1 MEINE
6 VVERQMI
13 SRMRMDNPWWSSGA
27 IREDFKTLTP
37 RAYLESFH
45 AMVSNRSVNRAFILM
60 GPRRVGKTVMIYH
73 TIQRLINNGVSPQ
86 NLIYLSVET
95 PIYNGVFLEQ
105 LMNTAFKAIGK
116 AFSPDERY
124 YVFFDEVQY
133 LKDWEIH
140 LKSLVDAY
148 PNVRFVA
155 SGSAAAALKK
165 SSIESGAGRFTDFHL
180 PPLLFYEYLHL
191 HKQEHLIEESE
202 INWNGKPTRIMESP
216 DIQRLNEMF
225 VDYINYGG
233 YPEVA
238 FNTEIQSNPGQYIR
252 HDIVDKVLLR
262 DLPILYGITDVQELN
277 SMFAMVAYL
286 SGNQFSFESLS
297 QNTGVKKDTLR
308 KYLEYL
314 EAAFLIKII
323 HRTDDTAKRYQRER
337 NFKIYLTNPSLR
349 CALFQPITMADNEIG
364 EMVETAVFAQWIP
377 RLGSDISYAN
387 WRMEKKEMGE
397 VDIVGINA
405 ARQKPD
411 WAVEVKW
418 SDRYFGNPNELVS
431 LKSYMETNNLRHAL
445 VTTMTQSGL
454 SSQPWGNLQFMPAA
468 CYAYAVGR
476 NTLKRIKAAD
486 GF

>member
-6 VVERQMI
+6 VVEKQMI
-13 SRMRMDNPWWSSGA
+13 CRMRMDNPWWATGM
-27 IREDFKTLTP
+27 IRADFMALTP

-45 AMVSNRSVNRAFILM
+45 ALVSNMGIKRAFILM
-60 GPRRVGKTVMIYH
+60 GPRRVGKTVMLYH
-73 TIQRLINNGVSPQ
+73 SIQRFIDNGISPQ

-95 PIYNGVFLEQ
+95 PIYNGIPLEQ
-105 LMNTAFKAIGK
+105 LMHTAFKAIGK
-116 AFSPDERY
+116 AFAPEERY

-191 HKQEHLIEESE
+191 HKQEHLVEESE
-202 INWNGKPTRIMESP
+202 INWNGKPTCIFESP
-216 DIQRLNEMF
+216 NIQRLNEMF
-225 VDYINYGG
+225 IDYINYGG

-238 FNTEIQSNPGQYIR
+238 FSTEIQADPGQYIR

-262 DLPILYGITDVQELN
+262 DLPILYGIADVQELN
-277 SMFAMVAYL
+277 SMFTMVAYL
-286 SGNQFSFESLS
+286 SGNQFSYESLS

-323 HRTDDTAKRYQRER
+323 HRTDNTAKRYQRER

-349 CALFQPITMADNEIG
+349 CALFQPITMQDNEIG

-377 RLGSDISYAN
+377 RLDGDISYAN
-387 WRMEKKEMGE
+387 WRIGKKEMGE
-397 VDIVGINA
+397 VDMVGINA
-405 ARQKPD
+405 AKQKPE
-411 WAVEVKW
+411 WAVEIKW
-418 SDRYFGNPNELVS
+418 SDRYFLNPNELTS
-431 LKSYMETNNLRHAL
+431 LKSYMETNNLRQAL

-476 NTLKRIKAAD
+476 NTLMRVNNEK

>member
-6 VVERQMI
+6 VVEKQMI
-13 SRMRMDNPWWSSGA
+13 SRMRMDNPWWATGM
-27 IREDFKTLTP
+27 IRADFMALTP

-45 AMVSNRSVNRAFILM
+45 ALVSNMGIKRAFILM
-60 GPRRVGKTVMIYH
+60 GPRRVGKTVMLYH
-73 TIQRLINNGVSPQ
+73 SIQRLIDNGISPQ

-95 PIYNGVFLEQ
+95 PIYNGIPLEQ
-105 LMNTAFKAIGK
+105 LMHTAFKAIGK
-116 AFSPDERY
+116 AFAPEERY

-191 HKQEHLIEESE
+191 HKQEHLVEESE
-202 INWNGKPTRIMESP
+202 INWNGKPTCIFESP

-238 FNTEIQSNPGQYIR
+238 FSTEIQADPGQYIR

-262 DLPILYGITDVQELN
+262 DLPILYGIADVQELN
-277 SMFAMVAYL
+277 SMFTMVAYL
-286 SGNQFSFESLS
+286 SGNQFSYESLS

-323 HRTDDTAKRYQRER
+323 HRTDNTAKRYQRER

-349 CALFQPITMADNEIG
+349 CALFQPITMQDNEIG

-377 RLGSDISYAN
+377 RLDGDISYAN
-387 WRMEKKEMGE
+387 WRIGKKEMGE
-397 VDIVGINA
+397 VDMVGINA
-405 ARQKPD
+405 AKQKPE
-411 WAVEVKW
+411 WAVEIKW
-418 SDRYFGNPNELVS
+418 SDRYFLNPNELTS
-431 LKSYMETNNLRHAL
+431 LKSYMETNNLRQAL
-445 VTTMTQSGL
+445 VTTMTKSGL
-454 SSQPWGNLQFMPAA
+454 SSQPWGNLQFIPAA

-476 NTLKRIKAAD
+476 NTLMRVNNEK

>member
-6 VVERQMI
+6 VVEKQMI
-13 SRMRMDNPWWSSGA
+13 CRMRMDNPWWATGM
-27 IREDFKTLTP
+27 IRADFMALTP

-45 AMVSNRSVNRAFILM
+45 ALVSNMGIKRAFILM
-60 GPRRVGKTVMIYH
+60 GPRRVGKTVMLYH
-73 TIQRLINNGVSPQ
+73 SIQRFIDNGISPQ

-95 PIYNGVFLEQ
+95 PIYNGIPLEQ
-105 LMNTAFKAIGK
+105 LMHTAFKAIGK
-116 AFSPDERY
+116 AFAPDERY

-191 HKQEHLIEESE
+191 HKQEHLVEESE
-202 INWNGKPTRIMESP
+202 INWNGKPTCIFESP
-216 DIQRLNEMF
+216 DIQRLNKMF

-238 FNTEIQSNPGQYIR
+238 FSTEIQADPGQYIR

-262 DLPILYGITDVQELN
+262 DLPILYGIADVQELN
-277 SMFAMVAYL
+277 SMFTMVAYL
-286 SGNQFSFESLS
+286 SGNQFSYESLS

-323 HRTDDTAKRYQRER
+323 HRTDNTAKRYQRER

-349 CALFQPITMADNEIG
+349 CALFQPITMQDNEIG

-377 RLGSDISYAN
+377 RLDGDISYAN
-387 WRMEKKEMGE
+387 WRIGKKEMGE
-397 VDIVGINA
+397 VDMVGINA
-405 ARQKPD
+405 AKQKPE
-411 WAVEVKW
+411 WAVEIKW
-418 SDRYFGNPNELVS
+418 SDRYFLNPNELTS
-431 LKSYMETNNLRHAL
+431 LKSYMETNNLRQAL

-476 NTLKRIKAAD
+476 NTLMRVNNEK

>member
-1 MEINE
+1 MF
-6 VVERQMI
+6 
-13 SRMRMDNPWWSSGA
+13 SST
-27 IREDFKTLTP
+27 KC
-37 RAYLESFH
+37 
-45 AMVSNRSVNRAFILM
+45 N
-60 GPRRVGKTVMIYH
+60 
-73 TIQRLINNGVSPQ
+73 
-86 NLIYLSVET
+86 
-95 PIYNGVFLEQ
+95 
-105 LMNTAFKAIGK
+105 
-116 AFSPDERY
+116 
-124 YVFFDEVQY
+124 

-148 PNVRFVA
+148 PNIRFVA

-191 HKQEHLIEESE
+191 HKQEHLIKESK
-202 INWNGKPTRIMESP
+202 INWNGNPTCVIESP
-216 DIQRLNEMF
+216 DIHRLNELF
-225 VDYINYGG
+225 INYINYGG

-238 FNTEIQSNPGQYIR
+238 FSTEIQADPGQYIR

-262 DLPILYGITDVQELN
+262 DLPVLYGIADVQELN
-277 SMFAMVAYL
+277 SMFTMVAYL

-364 EMVETAVFAQWIP
+364 EMVETAVFSQWIP
-377 RLGSDISYAN
+377 RLGNDISYAN
-387 WRMEKKEMGE
+387 WRIGKKEMGE

-405 ARQKPD
+405 ATQKPN
-411 WAVEVKW
+411 WAVEIKW
-418 SDRYFGNPNELVS
+418 SDRYFENPNELAS
-431 LKSYMETNNLRHAL
+431 LKSYMETNNLRHTL

-454 SSQPWGNLQFMPAA
+454 SSLPWGNLQFMPAA

-476 NTLKRIKAAD
+476 NTLMRTKAVD